1 MTVRRASGFTLI
13 ELLVTVA
20 LIGIVL
26 SIAILGLGVV
36 TGDDEIET
44 ESSRFVAL
52 MEVAKDESMLQ
63 GREFGLELLQQG
75 YRFVELDPLTRQWVE
90 ILGDDLLR
98 LRALPENLELEL
110 YIEGQIIELDA
121 EALALINEEDDDD
134 NSNLDPFQPHV
145 FIFSSGELTPFELH
159 FRELYNDNRVMLQA
173 DLFGNLS
180 ILEEE
185 LP

>member
-1 MTVRRASGFTLI
+1 MDARRSTGFTLI

-36 TGDDEIET
+36 RGDDEIET

-52 MEVAKDESMLQ
+52 MEVARDESMLQ
-63 GREFGLELLQQG
+63 GREYGLELLQQG

-90 ILGDDLLR
+90 IIGDDLLR
-98 LRALPENLELEL
+98 LRALPESMELEL
-110 YIEGQIIELDA
+110 YIEDQQIELEY
-121 EALALINEEDDDD
+121 EALTLTNSEDEET
-134 NSNLDPFQPHV
+134 NLNPFQPHV
-145 FIFSSGELTPFELH
+145 FIFSSGELTPFEVH
-159 FRELYNDNRVMLQA
+159 FRQLYDDNRIMLAA
-173 DLFGNLS
+173 DLLGNLT
-180 ILEEE
+180 IIEED

>member
-1 MTVRRASGFTLI
+1 MDARRSHGFTLI

-20 LIGIVL
+20 LIGVVL

-36 TGDDEIET
+36 RNDDDIET

-63 GREFGLELLQQG
+63 GREYGLEMLQQG

-90 ILGDDLLR
+90 IIGDDLLR
-98 LRALPENLELEL
+98 LRSLPDSMELEL
-110 YIEGQIIELDA
+110 YIEGQLIELDT
-121 EALALINEEDDDD
+121 EALALANEEDDNDL
-134 NSNLDPFQPHV
+134 NPFQPHV
-145 FIFSSGELTPFELH
+145 FIFSSGELTPFEVH
-159 FRELYNDNRVMLQA
+159 FRKLYDDSRIMLQA
-173 DLFGNLS
+173 DLFGNVS
-180 ILEEE
+180 IREEE

>member
-1 MTVRRASGFTLI
+1 MDARRSHGFTLI

-20 LIGIVL
+20 LIGVVL
-26 SIAILGLGVV
+26 SIAILGLGIVRS
-36 TGDDEIET
+36 DDDIET

-63 GREFGLELLQQG
+63 GREYGLEMLQQG

-90 ILGDDLLR
+90 IIGDDLLR
-98 LRALPENLELEL
+98 LRSLPDSMELEL
-110 YIEGQIIELDA
+110 YIEGQLIELDT
-121 EALALINEEDDDD
+121 EALALANEEDDNDL
-134 NSNLDPFQPHV
+134 NPFQPHV
-145 FIFSSGELTPFELH
+145 FIFSSGELTPFEVH
-159 FRELYNDNRVMLQA
+159 FRKLYDDSRIMLQA

>member
-1 MTVRRASGFTLI
+1 MDARRSQGFTLI

-20 LIGIVL
+20 LVGIVL

-36 TGDDEIET
+36 RNDDDIET

-63 GREFGLELLQQG
+63 GREYGLEMLQQG

-90 ILGDDLLR
+90 IIGDDLLR
-98 LRALPENLELEL
+98 LRSLPDSMELEL
-110 YIEGQIIELDA
+110 YIEGQLIELDT
-121 EALALINEEDDDD
+121 EALALANEEDDNDL
-134 NSNLDPFQPHV
+134 NPFQPHV
-145 FIFSSGELTPFELH
+145 FIFSSGELTPFEVH
-159 FRELYNDNRVMLQA
+159 FRKLYDDSRIMLQA

>member
-1 MTVRRASGFTLI
+1 MDARRSSGFTLI

-20 LIGIVL
+20 LVGIVL
-26 SIAILGLGVV
+26 SIAILGIGVV
-36 TGDDEIET
+36 RNDDEIET

-63 GREFGLELLQQG
+63 GREYGLELLQQG

-90 ILGDDLLR
+90 IIGDDLLR
-98 LRALPENLELEL
+98 LRSLPESVELEL
-110 YIEGQIIELDA
+110 YIEGQLIELDY
-121 EALALINEEDDDD
+121 EALVLGNDEEDD
-134 NSNLDPFQPHV
+134 SNLDPFQPHV

-159 FRELYNDNRVMLQA
+159 FRTLYDDSRVMLEA